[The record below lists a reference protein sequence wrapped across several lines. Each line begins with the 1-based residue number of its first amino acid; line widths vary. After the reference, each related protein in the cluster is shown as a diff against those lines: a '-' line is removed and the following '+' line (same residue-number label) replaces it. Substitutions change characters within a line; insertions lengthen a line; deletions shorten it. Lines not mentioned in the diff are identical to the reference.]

1 MMLVRKLD
9 IWRLKLAF
17 QLPVKHNLKTHTG
30 SENIVVKVTT
40 AGGLS
45 GYGEGIPRD
54 FVTGETMAESL
65 KFLEGTL
72 APAFMNRSFET
83 PQALKAAL
91 AESWLDPKAAAC
103 PGAFCALE
111 CALLDAG
118 GKTWNLPVADIIGPR
133 LKDRVVYSAVLPMAS
148 PAQMGRLLK
157 VVKDAGMRFLKLK
170 VGDAGDLEMLEMARQ
185 ALGWEI
191 DLRVDANAA
200 WSAAEAVE
208 RIREMARFRI
218 SSVEQPVAKDD
229 FLGMKQVREGVEV
242 PISADE
248 SLCTEADARRLIDLK
263 ACQIFNIRLSK
274 CGGLGASARILKL
287 AQEAGVRCQLGCH
300 VGETSILSAAG
311 RAFALCAGD
320 LAYIEGSISP
330 YLLTRDPVENPVLFE
345 GGGLAYALPGPGLG
359 VQPQDN
365 VLCELAVSH
374 FSGSMPRTEGA
385 RPAEAV
391 PA

>member
-1 MMLVRKLD
+1 
-9 IWRLKLAF
+9 
-17 QLPVKHNLKTHTG
+17 
-30 SENIVVKVTT
+30 
-40 AGGLS
+40 
-45 GYGEGIPRD
+45 
-54 FVTGETMAESL
+54 
-65 KFLEGTL
+65 
-72 APAFMNRSFET
+72 
-83 PQALKAAL
+83 
-91 AESWLDPKAAAC
+91 
-103 PGAFCALE
+103 
-111 CALLDAG
+111 
-118 GKTWNLPVADIIGPR
+118 
-133 LKDRVVYSAVLPMAS
+133 
-148 PAQMGRLLK
+148 
-157 VVKDAGMRFLKLK
+157 